1 MAMSDV
7 MKKFKKIG
15 SIDGQ
20 MLSESTMFNNKD
32 SIPTRY
38 PSLNMALSG
47 CLIDGGLISG
57 STVIA
62 GPSRHFKS
70 NIGLCL
76 VEAYL
81 SKYPDAVC
89 FFYDNEFGITN
100 DYLSNQGIDPDRVL
114 HLPFMNMEELSFDLT
129 QKVNDIVR
137 GDKIIIF
144 IDSIGNAASKKES
157 DNALKGSD
165 SEDMTRSRKIKSF
178 WRVITPHLNFKDIP
192 CISINHTYKT
202 LEMYAKDVISGGT
215 GVMLSANT
223 AIIVGK
229 QQDKDKDGELNGYN
243 FVLNIEKSRFIKE
256 KSKIPFKVSYD
267 GGVSKWSGLLEWAQ
281 ESGDVIKPK
290 NGWYQLVDTETG
302 ELIGKNYRELDTE
315 TEEFLGVVLLR
326 PKFQKFVHD
335 KYKLTIREKIVED
348 DIFTEADA
356 S

>member
-1 MAMSDV
+1 MSV
-7 MKKFKKIG
+7 LMEKFKKIG
-15 SIDGQ
+15 GIKGEI
-20 MLSESTMFNNKD
+20 LSESAMFNNKD
-32 SIPTRY
+32 TINVKI

-47 CLIDGGLISG
+47 DFITGGLLSG

-70 NIGLCL
+70 NIGLVL
-76 VEAYL
+76 VAAYL
-81 SKYPDAVC
+81 DKYPEAIC

-100 DYLSNQGIDPDRVL
+100 DYLKNQGIDPARVL

-129 QKVNDIVR
+129 QKVDDITR

-157 DNALKGSD
+157 DNALKGNEA
-165 SEDMTRSRKIKSF
+165 EDMTRSRKIKSF
-178 WRVITPHLNFKDIP
+178 WRVITPHINFKDIP

-202 LEMYAKDVISGGT
+202 LELYAKDVISGGT

-229 QQDKDKDGELNGYN
+229 QQDKDKDGDINGYN

-256 KSKIPFKVSYD
+256 KSKIPLKVTYN
-267 GGVSKWSGLLEWAQ
+267 GGISKWSGILDWAQ

-290 NGWYQLVDTETG
+290 NGYYQIVDRESG
-302 ELIGKNYRELDTE
+302 ELIGKPVKEPATE
-315 TEEFLGVVLLR
+315 CEEFLGVVYKR
-326 PKFQKFVHD
+326 PEFQLFVKN
-335 KYKLTIREKIVED
+335 KYKLAILDKINED
-348 DIFTEADA
+348 DIFEEEID
-356 S
+356 

>member
-1 MAMSDV
+1 MATNELMS
-7 MKKFKKIG
+7 KFKKIG

-20 MLSESTMFNNKD
+20 ILSESIMFNDKD
-32 SIPTRY
+32 LIKTRY
-38 PSLNMALSG
+38 PSLNLALYG
-47 CLIDGGLISG
+47 DLINGGLISG

-81 SKYPDAVC
+81 TKYPESVC
-89 FFYDNEFGITN
+89 FFYDNEFGITD
-100 DYLSNQGIDPDRVL
+100 DYLANQGIDPTRVL

-129 QKVNDIVR
+129 QKVDNITR
-137 GDKIIIF
+137 GDKIVIF

-223 AIIVGK
+223 AIIIGK

-243 FVLNIEKSRFIKE
+243 FILNIEKSRFIKE
-256 KSKIPFKVSYD
+256 KSKIPFKVSYE
-267 GGVSKWSGLLEWAQ
+267 GGVSKYSGLLEWAL

-290 NGWYQLVDTETG
+290 NGWYALVNTDTG
-302 ELIGKNYRELDTE
+302 EVIGKNYREPDTE
-315 TEEFLGVVLLR
+315 CEEFLGVVLLR
-326 PKFQKFVHD
+326 PKFQSFVHD
-335 KYKLTIREKIVED
+335 KYKLAIRAKLQED
-348 DIFTEADA
+348 DIFEEDVE
-356 S
+356 